1 MYVCM
6 YVYTHICKIYIYNI
20 YIYINLISHKIHCV
34 SQFKI
39 PVTYVKHP
47 YIFN

>member
-6 YVYTHICKIYIYNI
+6 YIHIYVKFIYII

-34 SQFKI
+34 SQIKI